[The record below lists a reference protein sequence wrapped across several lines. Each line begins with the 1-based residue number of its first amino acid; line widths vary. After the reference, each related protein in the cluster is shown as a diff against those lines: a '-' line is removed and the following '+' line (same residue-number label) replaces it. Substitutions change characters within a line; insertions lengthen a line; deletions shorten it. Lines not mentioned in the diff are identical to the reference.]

1 MNTSFL
7 IDRLY
12 KKFCYEYTLT
22 ENFKPFFG
30 VWNLVDMLSLH
41 DTCIST
47 GKGKVF
53 PLQARCGP
61 EGG

>member
-1 MNTSFL
+1 MVYIFAPTCLNSFVT
-7 IDRLY
+7 RPKSEPQY
-12 KKFCYEYTLT
+12 VTA
-22 ENFKPFFG
+22 G
-30 VWNLVDMLSLH
+30 LSHAL
-41 DTCIST
+41 DFVFLLPVK

>member
-1 MNTSFL
+1 MWHIWGTEEVRTWVWRGDL
-7 IDRLY
+7 R
-12 KKFCYEYTLT
+12 KT
-22 ENFKPFFG
+22 ENMEDLG
-30 VWNLVDMLSLH
+30 VDGRIILK
-41 DTCIST
+41 CK

>member
-1 MNTSFL
+1 MQLFQDSKVGVHSVQHL
-7 IDRLY
+7 KIISV
-12 KKFCYEYTLT
+12 TLVHRQAVT
-22 ENFKPFFG
+22 GHG
-30 VWNLVDMLSLH
+30 VVR
-41 DTCIST
+41 IIVK